1 VLSIFAINRL
11 PPNNS
16 LTGKYDDDTVALDL
30 HTNTRTNLAPDELI
44 YAKKN
49 PLGWNEKG
57 LAFLWWLEPVW
68 EPGNM

>member
-44 YAKKN
+44 YAEKN
-49 PLGWNEKG
+49 PLGWNEK
-57 LAFLWWLEPVW
+57 V
-68 EPGNM
+68 